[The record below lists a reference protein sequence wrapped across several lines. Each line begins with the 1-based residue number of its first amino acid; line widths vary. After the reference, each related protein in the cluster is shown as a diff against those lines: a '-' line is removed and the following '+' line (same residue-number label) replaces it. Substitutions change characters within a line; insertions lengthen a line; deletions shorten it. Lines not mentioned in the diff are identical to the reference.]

1 MMPQPSTAPEPE
13 GWDPEEED
21 HSPCPQDLGD
31 EEYSAGPDAAV
42 MEGAISKFM
51 EGLQVQER
59 SGFPQIHRLLSRLP
73 VPVQKKTRS
82 MTHTEAIEGRYLPN
96 MSEEEQKR
104 FTPSKLI
111 LYRWVHQQAAET
123 KRARKTAWAWFQVKD
138 GISLY
143 VLSCM

>member
-1 MMPQPSTAPEPE
+1 MYSDILLCAGFRGTHRDSMMPQPSTAPEPE

-96 MSEEEQKR
+96 MSVEEQKR
-104 FTPSKLI
+104 FTPGAI
-111 LYRWVHQQAAET
+111 
-123 KRARKTAWAWFQVKD
+123 
-138 GISLY
+138 
-143 VLSCM
+143 